1 MAERIN
7 ATEAARRF
15 SDLVNRTRYR
25 GESFIVVRNG
35 EEVCRMLP
43 PDPKVTLK
51 DLLRIVQAG
60 KPDPQF
66 AAELAQLQSEQ
77 PPLPGSPWDSL

>member
-1 MAERIN
+1 MAERIH
-7 ATEAARRF
+7 ASEAARRF

-43 PDPKVTLK
+43 PDPKMTLK
-51 DLLRIVQAG
+51 DLLQIVQTT
-60 KPDPQF
+60 KLDRQF
-66 AAELAQLQSEQ
+66 GADLAQIQSEQ
-77 PPLPGSPWDSL
+77 QRWPG

>member
-1 MAERIN
+1 VAEKIN

-43 PDPKVTLK
+43 PDSKVTLK
-51 DLLRIVQAG
+51 DLLRILRAD
-60 KPDPQF
+60 KPDSQF
-66 AAELAQLQSEQ
+66 AADLAQIQLEQ
-77 PPLPGSPWDSL
+77 PPLPGSPWDL

>member
-1 MAERIN
+1 MAERIH

-43 PDPKVTLK
+43 PDPKMTLK
-51 DLLRIVQAG
+51 DLLQIVQTA
-60 KPDPQF
+60 KLDRQF
-66 AAELAQLQSEQ
+66 GADLAQVQSDQ
-77 PPLPGSPWDSL
+77 PPMTGSPWDS